1 MLLIIKNSRA
11 QIFEKCENKSESFD
25 LRNGDSALCDDAIF
39 NPTFCDKEV
48 FKKNCPKACNTCCR
62 DQPDKF
68 TIDGGLSRRCS
79 VLEGKPH
86 LCNKDHFRN
95 NCPESCGI
103 CTCRNHTGKFVNK
116 VNKPLSCDILD
127 KYEIKC
133 RNDLFKKNCPESCN
147 TCPIRDSSY
156 MCEIDAEIRFPS
168 IDEASKYGYH
178 NDSVEVTKY
187 ESDEKCNSESG
198 TTSWGCKHS
207 GGNALIMKL
216 QDPKYY
222 DYLES
227 ESLHIKNAA
236 EGSFQFRLK
245 HHFDL
250 INEGYYNGDETMVGK
265 LSIKATGNRKKIF
278 SHPLNKNVDTQKD
291 DGSINPDYHGEITVD
306 VKCDSRCECSFAKTV
321 VKDN

>member
-1 MLLIIKNSRA
+1 MMFQRILLMLLIIKNSRA

-133 RNDLFKKNCPESCN
+133 RNDLFKKNCPGEITVFECRNHPICHPYMQSFSNLFFSQVTHASYFSESCN

-156 MCEIDAEIRFPS
+156 MCEIYAEIRFPS
-168 IDEASKYGYH
+168 IDEASK
-178 NDSVEVTKY
+178 
-187 ESDEKCNSESG
+187 
-198 TTSWGCKHS
+198 
-207 GGNALIMKL
+207 
-216 QDPKYY
+216 
-222 DYLES
+222 
-227 ESLHIKNAA
+227 
-236 EGSFQFRLK
+236 
-245 HHFDL
+245 
-250 INEGYYNGDETMVGK
+250 
-265 LSIKATGNRKKIF
+265 
-278 SHPLNKNVDTQKD
+278 
-291 DGSINPDYHGEITVD
+291 
-306 VKCDSRCECSFAKTV
+306 
-321 VKDN
+321 